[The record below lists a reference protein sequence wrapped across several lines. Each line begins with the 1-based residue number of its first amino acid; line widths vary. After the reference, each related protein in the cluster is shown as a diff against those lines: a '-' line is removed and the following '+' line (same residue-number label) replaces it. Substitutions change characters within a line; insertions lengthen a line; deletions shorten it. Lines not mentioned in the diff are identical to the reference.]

1 MLYEKHSNP
10 NYPMNLSID
19 QLQSKYNQYLSDN
32 PFIGKPNNLYDPMN
46 YIMSLGGKRIR
57 PVLSLIGNQIGNGDI
72 QNGLV
77 VGHVMEVF
85 HNFSLVHDDIM
96 DRASIR
102 RGKPTVHKK
111 WDEPTAILSGDNMLV
126 KCFEILQNYQGPNK
140 SEIFSAFAQTATYVC
155 EGQQNDM
162 DFGISEQTVSEAEY
176 FNMIEQKTAVLL
188 GCSIQCGFLSS
199 GGSAQIANK
208 LREFAIDMGLAFQL
222 RDDYLDSFGSESE
235 IGKKQGG
242 DILEKKNTW
251 LYIQS
256 MNLVPKK
263 TRELFELNGEER
275 INSVLNL
282 WREIE
287 LDKLMLGKIQEY
299 HEKSELLLREIQNQ
313 GYNVEILDTLSK
325 WLLKRKA

>member
-1 MLYEKHSNP
+1 
-10 NYPMNLSID
+10 MNLTIE
-19 QLQSKYNQYLSDN
+19 QLQSAYSQYLSQHPFQGN
-32 PFIGKPNNLYDPMN
+32 PKNLYDPMN

-57 PVLSLIGNQIGNGDI
+57 PILALIGNQIGGGNLEH
-72 QNGLV
+72 GLS
-77 VGHVMEVF
+77 VGHTMEVF

-96 DRASIR
+96 DRAHIR

-126 KCFEILQNYQGPNK
+126 KCFEILLNYQGPNK
-140 SEIFSAFAQTATYVC
+140 HEITAAFAKTATEVC

-162 DFGISEQTVSEAEY
+162 DFGLSEHVVSEDDY
-176 FNMIEQKTAVLL
+176 FHMIEQKTAVLL

-199 GGSAQIANK
+199 GGNSLIAEK
-208 LREFAIDMGLAFQL
+208 LKEFAIDMGLAFQL

-256 MNLVPKK
+256 MNLVPIK
-263 TRELFELNGEER
+263 TTQAFLLEGDER
-275 INSVLNL
+275 INAVLDL
-282 WREIE
+282 WKEIG
-287 LDKLMLGKIQEY
+287 LDQLMLSKIQEY
-299 HEKSELLLREIQNQ
+299 HVKSEEILIELSNQ
-313 GYNVEILDTLSK
+313 GYNIELLDSMSK
-325 WLLKRKA
+325 WLLQRNS